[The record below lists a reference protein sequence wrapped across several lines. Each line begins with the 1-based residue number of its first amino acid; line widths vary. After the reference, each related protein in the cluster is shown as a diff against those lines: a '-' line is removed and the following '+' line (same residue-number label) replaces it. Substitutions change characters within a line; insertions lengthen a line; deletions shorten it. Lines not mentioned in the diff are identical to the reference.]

1 MAVRTVENP
10 GTEVPQMPEILE
22 RVLLYAIN
30 EGKQRMLEGEEV
42 TPFTALV
49 VHESVFIET
58 HPGSEAQEC
67 FNLAQHTVQG
77 ARGASAYAFCYDGYV
92 ETSEGV
98 KDALIAEGG
107 VPGAADGYAIGLL
120 YALDADG
127 KPQFSESPSYIG
139 MAPNFMESLRD
150 ATEYAVT
157 DIDDKYLETPAN

>member
-1 MAVRTVENP
+1 
-10 GTEVPQMPEILE
+10 MPEILE

>member
-1 MAVRTVENP
+1 MADRTVENP

>member
-1 MAVRTVENP
+1 MADRTVENP

-58 HPGSEAQEC
+58 HPGNEAQEC

>member
-1 MAVRTVENP
+1 MADRTVENP

-98 KDALIAEGG
+98 KDAIIAEGG

>member
-1 MAVRTVENP
+1 MR
-10 GTEVPQMPEILE
+10 
-22 RVLLYAIN
+22 
-30 EGKQRMLEGEEV
+30 
-42 TPFTALV
+42 
-49 VHESVFIET
+49 
-58 HPGSEAQEC
+58 
-67 FNLAQHTVQG
+67 
-77 ARGASAYAFCYDGYV
+77 ASSSKRIRAAKPRNAFCYDGYV